1 VRQIRLV
8 ETYLLRVAEVAPPV
22 AAKAAS
28 IQTRFTN
35 GISFTNTTG
44 DSRCNSLIHFTSQTF
59 RLVRRP
65 LLQDL
70 IEVGTA
76 GGPVRVLFHKR
87 DRGCMGLTGKEVG
100 PVASDIVIS
109 ATEIEVLT
117 SDSLAEGLGVIAPGS
132 EE

>member
-1 VRQIRLV
+1 MPQIRLV
-8 ETYLLRVAEVAPPV
+8 ETYLLRVAEVAPPA

-35 GISFTNTTG
+35 GISFTKIRPGIHVVTL
-44 DSRCNSLIHFTSQTF
+44 SSNSLARHFALSAVPYYKSNRGWDSGRTCKS
-59 RLVRRP
+59 L
-65 LLQDL
+65 
-70 IEVGTA
+70 
-76 GGPVRVLFHKR
+76 HKR
-87 DRGCMGLTGKEVG
+87 DRGCMGLVGKEVG
-100 PVASDIVIS
+100 PVTADIVIS